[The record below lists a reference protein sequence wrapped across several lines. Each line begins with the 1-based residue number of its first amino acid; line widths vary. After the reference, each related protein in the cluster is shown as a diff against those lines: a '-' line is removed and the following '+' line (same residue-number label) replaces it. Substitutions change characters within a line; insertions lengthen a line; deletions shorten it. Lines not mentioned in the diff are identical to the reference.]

1 MHPAPSIIIFTV
13 LSGLGFGLLFWLGI
27 GIPDVRGWSALT
39 VYIIAFVSAVTG
51 LLASTFHLGNPQRA
65 WRAFTQWRSSWLSR
79 EGWFAVLALMSMGI
93 YGLGVIFFE
102 FSITIIGVLGS
113 IISLVTV
120 FATSMIYAQMKTVPR
135 WNHWTTSALF
145 LTLAI
150 SGGAILTGQAK
161 TAAGLLLLTGV
172 IQVIV
177 WLTGD
182 TRFQERGSTIETATQ
197 LGGIGKVQLFEPP
210 HTGSNYLLK
219 EMVYEVGRKHAGKLR
234 MWSIILMC
242 VVPALILLVLPVNL
256 FVGIIA
262 MFTHLAG
269 TFASRWLFFAEAE
282 HVVGLYYGKR

>member
-1 MHPAPSIIIFTV
+1 MHPAPSIILFTV

-27 GIPDVRGWSALT
+27 GIPHVTGWNAFAI
-39 VYIIAFVSAVTG
+39 YFIAFASAVTG
-51 LLASTFHLGNPQRA
+51 LVASTFHLGNPQRA

-79 EGWFAVLALMSMGI
+79 EGWLAVLALIAMGI

-102 FSITIIGVLGS
+102 YSLSLIGFIGS
-113 IISLVTV
+113 VISLVTV

-135 WNHWTTSALF
+135 WNHWTTCALF
-145 LTLAI
+145 LALAI

-161 TAAGLLLLTGV
+161 TAAALLILAGV

-177 WLTGD
+177 WLSGD
-182 TRFQERGSTIETATQ
+182 ARFEERGSTIETATQ
-197 LGGIGKVQLFEPP
+197 LGHIGKVQLFEPP

-219 EMVYEVGRKHAGKLR
+219 EMAYEVGRKHAAKLR

-242 VVPALILLVLPVNL
+242 VAPTLVLLALPVNL
-256 FVGIIA
+256 FTGIIA
-262 MFTHLAG
+262 MLTHLAG
-269 TFASRWLFFAEAE
+269 ALASRWLFFAEAE

>member
-1 MHPAPSIIIFTV
+1 MHPAPSIIIFTA

-27 GIPDVRGWSALT
+27 GIPDVSGWNAFAI
-39 VYIIAFVSAVTG
+39 YFIAFTSAVTG
-51 LLASTFHLGNPQRA
+51 LVASSFHLGNPQRA

-79 EGWFAVLALMSMGI
+79 EGWLAVLALMVMGI

-102 FSITIIGVLGS
+102 FSLSLIGFAGS
-113 IISLVTV
+113 VISLVTV

-135 WNHWTTSALF
+135 WNHWTTCALF
-145 LTLAI
+145 LALAI

-161 TAAGLLLLTGV
+161 TAAALLILAGV

-182 TRFQERGSTIETATQ
+182 ARFDERGSTIETATQ
-197 LGGIGKVQLFEPP
+197 LGHIGKVRLFEPP

-242 VVPALILLVLPVNL
+242 IIPALILLVLPVNL
-256 FVGIIA
+256 FVGVIA
-262 MFTHLAG
+262 MLLHLAG
-269 TFASRWLFFAEAE
+269 VFASRWLFFAEAE